1 MIHTGF
7 ECKVKVQQII
17 GNQLPEFVVNE
28 NPKAVDFLKQY
39 YISQE
44 FQGGPI
50 DLSDNL
56 DQYLKLD
63 NLTPEVITGRTNLST
78 DITADAE
85 SISVD
90 STKGYPD
97 QYGLLKIGNEII
109 TYTGKTSTEF
119 TGCIRGFSGITTY
132 RSQDNPEELVFEDTV
147 AATHKDD
154 AIVVNLSSQ
163 FLQEFYKKLK
173 VTLTPGLEGVDFTSN
188 LDVNNFI
195 KEARTFYESKGTE
208 ESFRILFNVLYNED
222 PRIIDLEELIT

>member
-7 ECKVKVQQII
+7 ESKVKVQQII

-163 FLQEFYKKLK
+163 FYK
-173 VTLTPGLEGVDFTSN
+173 
-188 LDVNNFI
+188 NFI
-195 KEARTFYESKGTE
+195 KNLR
-208 ESFRILFNVLYNED
+208 LL
-222 PRIIDLEELIT
+222 